1 MRTILIAR
9 TTRFSPST
17 AQYLGAYIVD
27 LTLILHRLFLEALPT
42 EPPRR
47 LSKELIDSAVNTYQ
61 GVDSDAIHRRV
72 RSLNPVDFEQQIGV
86 LIREAVGMNQ
96 EDADL

>member
-27 LTLILHRLFLEALPT
+27 LTLILHQLFLGTLPL

-47 LSKELIDSAVNTYQ
+47 LSKELIDSALNTYQ
-61 GVDSDAIHRRV
+61 VDSAAIHRRV
-72 RSLNPVDFEQQIGV
+72 RSLNPVNFEQQIGV
-86 LIREAVGMNQ
+86 LICEAVRVNQ
-96 EDADL
+96 GDADP

>member
-1 MRTILIAR
+1 MQTMLIAR

-17 AQYLGAYIVD
+17 AQYLGVYIVD
-27 LTLILHRLFLEALPT
+27 LTLILHRLFLETLPM

-47 LSKELIDSAVNTYQ
+47 LLKELIDSAVSTYRE
-61 GVDSDAIHRRV
+61 VDSDAIHCRV

-86 LIREAVGMNQ
+86 LIREVVGMNQ
-96 EDADL
+96 EDVDS

>member
-1 MRTILIAR
+1 MLN
-9 TTRFSPST
+9 
-17 AQYLGAYIVD
+17 
-27 LTLILHRLFLEALPT
+27 RLFLETLPM

-47 LSKELIDSAVNTYQ
+47 LSRELIDSAVNTYQ

-72 RSLNPVDFEQQIGV
+72 RSLNPVNFEQQIGD

-96 EDADL
+96 GDADS

>member
-1 MRTILIAR
+1 MRTMLIAR

-27 LTLILHRLFLEALPT
+27 LTLILHRLFLETLPM

-61 GVDSDAIHRRV
+61 VDSNAIHRRV
-72 RSLNPVDFEQQIGV
+72 RSLNPLDFEQQIGV
-86 LIREAVGMNQ
+86 LIREAVGINQ
-96 EDADL
+96 GDADS